1 MSTNDTVTGVGSVTS
16 NGTKIIPKSQ
26 SGALGED
33 AFLKILIAEL
43 SHQDP
48 TSNQDSTQYVAQLA
62 EFSSLQEITDL
73 NKTMEYSA
81 ATSTMGKTITLDEND
96 TSGNPYRGTVEKVTK
111 DGDDIKLY
119 VQLMDS
125 NDNPVKQEALD
136 SEGNVI
142 KDANGNVE
150 YLTKQVAKTDSSGN
164 VVKDADGNIEY
175 EQVYIPKVEEFDYS
189 DISSVLNGNDDV
201 DDTEQSQI
209 DSSSSSST

>member
-62 EFSSLQEITDL
+62 QFSSLQEITNL

-96 TSGNPYRGTVEKVTK
+96 AAGKPYRGTVEKVTK

-125 NDNPVKQEALD
+125 NNNPVKQEALD

-164 VVKDADGNIEY
+164 VIY
-175 EQVYIPKVEEFDYS
+175 EQAFIPKVEEFDYS

-209 DSSSSSST
+209 DSSSSSLT